1 MGSQFILA
9 STFFILTYAF
19 IVSEKINRTVVALAG
34 AVVVLFA
41 GLVSQEKAIQY
52 IDWNTIGLLVG
63 MMIIVAI
70 TRRTG
75 VFEYLAIKAAILAK
89 GEPTK
94 LLVSLSIITAF
105 ASAFLD
111 NVTAVLLVVPVTFSI
126 CKQLQV
132 NPVPFIVSEI
142 LACNIGGTATLIG
155 DPPNI
160 MISGPAGLSFMDFIF
175 NLAPIAVVVFIITI
189 LILRFVYSKEIQAAP
204 ELMAKIM
211 KFNPQDELKDRKLL
225 TKCLLALGL
234 TILGF
239 ALHSILHMP
248 TATIALGGAV
258 LLLLMTR
265 EEPEHVLEAVEWP
278 TIFFF
283 VGLFVVVGSL
293 EEAGVIH
300 WIAESALHLTGGEIV
315 TTGFLIL
322 WLSAIASTFV
332 DNIPFVATM
341 IPLLQQMGKIG
352 GIANLDPLWWSLALG
367 ACLGGNGS
375 LVGAAANVIVAG
387 MVEKRG
393 YHLGFLAFMKIAF
406 PLMIL
411 SIFLAMIYLV
421 VFIY

>member
-1 MGSQFILA
+1 MDNKFIL
-9 STFFILTYAF
+9 SSIIFILTYAL

-41 GLVSQEKAIQY
+41 GLVTQDKAVEY

-63 MMIIVAI
+63 MMIIVGI

-75 VFEYLAIKAAILAK
+75 VFEYLALKSAIKAKGDPMTILIF
-89 GEPTK
+89 
-94 LLVSLSIITAF
+94 LSVITAV

-126 CKQLQV
+126 CKELQI
-132 NPVPFIVSEI
+132 NPIPFIITEI

-160 MISGPAGLSFMDFIF
+160 MISGPAGISFMEFIY
-175 NLAPIAVVVFIITI
+175 NLGPIAVVVFIVTVA
-189 LILRFVYSKEIQAAP
+189 ILRIIYRKDLQADH
-204 ELMAKIM
+204 ELMEKITQL
-211 KFNPQDELKDRKLL
+211 NPAEQIKDKKLL
-225 TKCLLALGL
+225 TKCLWALGL

-239 ALHSILHMP
+239 GLHALIHLP

-258 LLLLMTR
+258 LLMLMTR
-265 EEPEHVLEAVEWP
+265 EEPEHVLESVEWP

-283 VGLFVVVGSL
+283 VGLFVLVGAL
-293 EEAGVIH
+293 EENGVIH
-300 WIAESALHLTGGEIV
+300 WVAESALHLTGGEIV
-315 TTGFLIL
+315 TTGLLIL
-322 WLSAIASTFV
+322 WLSALASTFV

-341 IPLLQQMGKIG
+341 IPLLLQMGQMG
-352 GIANLDPLWWSLALG
+352 GIADLNPLWWSLALG

-393 YHLGFLAFMKIAF
+393 YHLGFLSFMKIAF
-406 PLMIL
+406 PLMLL
-411 SIFLAMIYLV
+411 SIIMATVYLLL
-421 VFIY
+421 FIY